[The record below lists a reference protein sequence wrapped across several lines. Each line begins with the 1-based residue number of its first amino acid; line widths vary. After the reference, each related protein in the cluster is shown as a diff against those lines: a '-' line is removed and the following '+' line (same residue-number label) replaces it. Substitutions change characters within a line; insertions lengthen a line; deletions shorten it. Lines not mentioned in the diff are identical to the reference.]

1 MNKLQTGLLIW
12 ALGISV
18 SSGPDQNYWYLEEQ
32 RARLFDTLNTPEQV
46 DPTAEST
53 AKSKEEITDE
63 VLIHTDSIAKFQNTP
78 FAVKG
83 RGKMIGSNLG
93 NVLGYGQAEKIMRE
107 RNSYPSPMQFQ
118 AIQKYDDLET
128 LSFPLIYPDLKE
140 VFPNQWEAFL
150 ENEDFLK
157 YKDENADHMLVVTKV
172 EDWKHALAY
181 YEDWALK
188 LATYV
193 SIGLPYRKTVSGAF
207 DLQHDMIFRR
217 SRKYDNAPMPYALH
231 ITWGFFLHQ
240 GRSDGKPRSHGCIRV
255 PGLYQKWLYEHLPR
269 WKKVD
274 GTWER
279 QSTRIILDK
288 LYN

>member
-18 SSGPDQNYWYLEEQ
+18 SSGPDQNSWYLEEQ

-53 AKSKEEITDE
+53 AENKEEIADE
-63 VLIHTDSIAKFQNTP
+63 VSIHTDSIAKFQNTP

-83 RGKMIGSNLG
+83 KGKMIGSNLG

-107 RNSYPSPMQFQ
+107 RNNYPSPMQFQ

-150 ENEDFLK
+150 EDEDFLK

-207 DLQHDMIFRR
+207 DL
-217 SRKYDNAPMPYALH
+217 
-231 ITWGFFLHQ
+231 
-240 GRSDGKPRSHGCIRV
+240 
-255 PGLYQKWLYEHLPR
+255 
-269 WKKVD
+269 
-274 GTWER
+274 
-279 QSTRIILDK
+279 
-288 LYN
+288 